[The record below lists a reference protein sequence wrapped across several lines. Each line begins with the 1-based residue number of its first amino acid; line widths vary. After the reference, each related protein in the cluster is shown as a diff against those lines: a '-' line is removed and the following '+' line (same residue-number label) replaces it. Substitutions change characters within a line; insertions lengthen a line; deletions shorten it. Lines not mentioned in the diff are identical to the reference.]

1 MRRMKR
7 DGGITLI
14 GWILMIAVA
23 LTLMALAVPAY
34 VRAGRHDAL
43 VGCRGHLKSMFEA
56 SMSPTLAK
64 EPPALG
70 SAYWTRLAAAQPPLV
85 SPETPRC
92 PMVPPE
98 IRRPTDYLGPVK
110 DPATLDGAEPIG
122 CDMEENHG
130 EHGKMGGTVLYKSG
144 EIRTLHP
151 RETGAPQD
159 PWREALRNKCA
170 P

>member
-1 MRRMKR
+1 MRRMRR

-14 GWILMIAVA
+14 GWILMIVAA

-43 VGCRGHLKSMFEA
+43 VGCRGHLKAMFDA
-56 SMSPTLAK
+56 SLSPTLGK
-64 EPPALG
+64 EPPALR
-70 SAYWTRLAAAQPPLV
+70 SAYWTRLAATQPPLV
-85 SPETPRC
+85 SAETLRC
-92 PMVPPE
+92 PMVSPE
-98 IRRPTDYLGPVK
+98 IQRPTDYLGPVK
-110 DPATLDGAEPIG
+110 NPASLAGEEPIG

-144 EIRTLHP
+144 LIRSVHP
-151 RETGAPQD
+151 VQVVSDQD
-159 PWREALRNKCA
+159 PWREAARNKCA